1 MGAPAGISIRAL
13 TRGDDADVHAAADLF
28 DAPPDPVATARFLD
42 AGGHHLLLAIDD
54 ATGAAVGFVTGV
66 ELTHPDKGTELFV
79 YELSVAEPERRRGV
93 GRALVEALAAVGR
106 TRGCTGMWT
115 ATELDNEAALALY
128 ARTGAR
134 RSDQV
139 GIDWDLSP

>member
-1 MGAPAGISIRAL
+1 VGAPDGISIRAL
-13 TRGDDADVHAAADLF
+13 APGDDALVRAASALF
-28 DAPPDPVATARFLD
+28 DDPPDAVATARFLTSD
-42 AGGHHLLLAIDD
+42 THHLLLAVDD
-54 ATGAAVGFVTGV
+54 ASDRAVGFITGV

-79 YELSVAEPERRRGV
+79 YELGVGEAERRRGI

-106 TRGCTGMWT
+106 SRGCRSMWT
-115 ATELDNEAALALY
+115 ATEPDNDAALALY

-134 RSDQV
+134 RSTQV

>member
-1 MGAPAGISIRAL
+1 MAAPDGISICAL
-13 TRGDDADVHAAADLF
+13 ARGDEAQVHAAADLF
-28 DAPPDPVATARFLD
+28 DEPPDAVATARFLD
-42 AGGHHLLLAIDD
+42 SGIHNLLLAVDD
-54 ATGAAVGFVTGV
+54 ATGRAVGFITGV

-79 YELSVAEPERRRGV
+79 YELSVVEPERRRGV
-93 GRALVEALAAVGR
+93 GRALVEALVAVGR
-106 TRGCTGMWT
+106 TRGCRGMWT
-115 ATELDNEAALALY
+115 ATEPGNEAALALY